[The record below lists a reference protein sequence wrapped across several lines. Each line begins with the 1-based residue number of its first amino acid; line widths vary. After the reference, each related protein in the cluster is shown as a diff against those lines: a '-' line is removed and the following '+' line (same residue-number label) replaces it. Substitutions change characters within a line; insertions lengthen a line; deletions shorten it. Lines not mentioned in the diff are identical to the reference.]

1 MIIYIDLLIIL
12 NFIYDL
18 LILNVVSIVL
28 KRNTNKKRLILSSLI
43 GELSILLIRCNYI
56 ILIISKIILALVL
69 NIISF
74 NYKNIKYTLI
84 NLSYFYMISIILGGF
99 IYYCYLNNI
108 NYIITMLIIPILLT
122 IYIIQN
128 NLKYNYNNYYNTV
141 ITLNNNHI
149 INGIGYID
157 TGNNLIDPI
166 NNKLIIVLNKNIIN
180 PKKYYLVPIQVLN
193 ETLLLKCIKIK
204 NIKINNKIFNNI
216 TLAIS
221 DTYINI
227 DGVDILLNNNL
238 RKELTNEETIN

>member
-1 MIIYIDLLIIL
+1 MIIYIDLLLVL

-28 KRNTNKKRLILSSLI
+28 KRNTNNKRLILSSII
-43 GELSILLIRCNYI
+43 GELSILLIKCNYI
-56 ILIISKIILALVL
+56 TLLISKVLLAIAL
-69 NIISF
+69 NIVSF
-74 NYKNIKYTLI
+74 DYKNIKYTLI

-108 NYIITMLIIPILLT
+108 NYLITMLIIPILLT

-128 NLKYNYNNYYNTV
+128 NLKYNYSNYYNTV

-149 INGIGYID
+149 IKRTGYLD

-166 NNKLIIVLNKNIIN
+166 NNNLIIVLNKDVIN

-238 RKELTNEETIN
+238 RKELLNE